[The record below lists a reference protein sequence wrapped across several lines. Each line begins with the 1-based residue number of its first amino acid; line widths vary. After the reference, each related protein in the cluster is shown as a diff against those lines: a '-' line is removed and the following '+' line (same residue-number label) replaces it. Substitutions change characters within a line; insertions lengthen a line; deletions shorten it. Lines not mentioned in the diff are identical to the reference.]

1 MPVEEQVVVIYA
13 GVNGFLDKLPV
24 NKIGDFETAIIPF
37 IKQSHPDV
45 LDTIKK
51 EAKISDDLNK
61 KLKEVVFPGFLKT
74 FA

>member
-1 MPVEEQVVVIYA
+1 MPVEEQVVVIFA

-24 NKIGDFETAIIPF
+24 NKVGDFEEAIIPYVKANHPEVIES
-37 IKQSHPDV
+37 IK
-45 LDTIKK
+45 T

-61 KLKEVVFPGFLKT
+61 KLKEVVFPGFLKS